1 MATWKEKGEVPD
13 SDEED
18 SLDSQ
23 SLAGFEIHNEE
34 RHDNPHRL
42 DDLIEEQE
50 HEEEESREEHLKDGQ
65 PTSSANEIAT
75 TQLTRPLATQTVAQD
90 RFIFP
95 PSSPDSPKLFK
106 APQTF
111 WELEEDE
118 DGPPAAAKL
127 SEERTT
133 SDEISKSY
141 VRITSPTS
149 SILSS
154 LPASQLSL
162 PPNVVQ
168 NVSKSGLP
176 AKEDLSAGNVQ
187 GTSNFGKRSLRQR
200 NPIQLHPYIVEQ
212 ERYQRTLKARGV
224 APIRLVQSQDKS
236 HSRSRDTASPD
247 PDSQRDSQDVEFET
261 GESQQMDFNWDP
273 PLSSS
278 PQRPAEDHPN
288 TGVMDEDVAMRDD
301 DDDDEFPDIDELL
314 REPKRFP
321 STVERKGRTKTYSS
335 KSKRP
340 LLSKIQTESAP
351 RLRDRRATTDIFNVP
366 ASPPTT
372 SPPFPTTSRHARQSL
387 SRTASNTSKEPT
399 PIRFNFNER
408 GIAADLPTPVT
419 SAAKAGSGP
428 VLIQSDS
435 DDPFASDVEAGSLAS
450 SSDESVQIRK
460 VSKKIRGVLPAS
472 HLRLDQQQKKT
483 KPAPVFRNSLSLSP
497 AKTQARRGV
506 ALPRFPGNP
515 QSPSVSTDPI
525 AFLSDDS
532 EEEDEEN
539 QSRGFIMEDDTRL
552 ELDSLFTQSR
562 IGFAEE
568 DDRIDAMLPSLKR
581 HITSSNNPR
590 KKQRLGSS
598 SLYGKGKLQPKITG
612 HLSRPRQSTAPSSK
626 PSRKPKHPSIR
637 RQPAFNK
644 AISQPRSPAPPRL
657 SILDIAH
664 DPGVRLPQFI
674 KVAARAARSRKRQ
687 GRQSP
692 SRKFIRLSNREDTQ
706 DVQSVLDDWKG
717 GRIKPK
723 VLSFERSNFS
733 DSPEGPL
740 QPIQNNR
747 QTRLRSP
754 ESIAKPSHRNVTIG
768 NVGLPRKLVVSRG
781 KQRSMNDFVSKEYT
795 APQFPGPISRH
806 NLGSILLPRRE
817 RARYQH
823 PLPRPAQL
831 ESYEVEYSSRNPATA
846 FKTTKRALDV
856 LYRAAR
862 KRPVP
867 QANLQLSRFLA
878 DEDVVRPSVEN
889 EQNDAMSKVRSKNPF
904 TNLIQISQ
912 RRKKRS
918 PQRIDAGAAM
928 YRQPSDPLI
937 LEYLAPAQLPN
948 LDSEGSKLLGLAKF
962 GTNYPCNFDIL
973 PLQPG
978 VFFHESTL
986 IGSGRLA
993 EVLKGI
999 ISPNQR
1005 PDHPPASL
1013 QLADKTFCW
1022 ESWDEN
1028 ASSEVGLCFDWIL
1041 DQLIAQDT
1049 PVSSPRT
1056 HAIAITNFVYDYVLN
1071 HLNFAGKLDQS
1082 NFLSRMKEVL
1092 EEFSSRIA
1100 ANQGMFQDDWAKEAI
1115 EMLSMVVLLTLRL
1128 LQMAHAQQGQDSLTY
1143 EIEDLLKALS
1153 AHLIKTLMDQG
1164 LDGIRKLYD
1173 DLQYLS
1179 YRERGIRNDQY
1190 AVQGWV
1196 VVIKVLQAAKIPRG
1210 SFWDVTNSKLIDV
1223 NVKDIRDARMM
1234 EKLWYSMFSLLPLCE
1249 FDEFGV
1255 VISGQRQEV
1264 SFENWMLPQLLS
1276 KRVFELYSL
1285 NPRQFPGFND
1295 YCRSIVGRCHHLM
1308 VEWGWWKCSGVIG
1321 TLFDFFASQN
1331 LSHLRNEEAYT
1342 SPRFLEELATEPSL
1356 AVELEDRCFHIFL
1369 KLVALSIQHFRLVG
1383 DDKNIRNLVARLLP
1397 NHNRQYPKEE
1407 SVHQRDLASLR
1418 NHHDL
1423 LCTLFW
1429 SAPPE
1434 LRPALSLL
1442 QELVI
1447 ADRSHKEACL
1457 INLRA
1462 WENLACFILT
1472 HTQNP
1477 EAFESFTAWQN
1488 TFSTKLLQQY
1498 FDTESEV
1505 RQQADALSKT
1515 SKEPITEA
1523 QLEATITANETN
1535 TLLTLQRVLVTIRR
1549 AVAVAPSSELAK
1561 VAFNNSRL
1569 NGRPVRLSLTLSRSD
1584 LEHHQHHHPP
1594 VHNRPRWKP
1603 CCCPPTDPS
1612 QKCWLQY

>member
-34 RHDNPHRL
+34 RHDNPNRL
-42 DDLIEEQE
+42 GVIEEQE
-50 HEEEESREEHLKDGQ
+50 HEEEESREEHLKDDQ
-65 PTSSANEIAT
+65 PASSANENT
-75 TQLTRPLATQTVAQD
+75 TTHLTPPLAPKTVSQD

-95 PSSPDSPKLFK
+95 PSSPNSPKLFK
-106 APQTF
+106 VPQTF
-111 WELEEDE
+111 WELEEGEDE
-118 DGPPAAAKL
+118 PPAVAKI
-127 SEERTT
+127 SKEPTT

-149 SILSS
+149 SILSP

-162 PPNVVQ
+162 PPNAVQ
-168 NVSKSGLP
+168 NILKSNFP
-176 AKEDLSAGNVQ
+176 AKEDLSSGDVQ
-187 GTSNFGKRSLRQR
+187 GTSNFGRRSLRQR

-212 ERYQRTLKARGV
+212 ERYQRTLKARGI
-224 APIRLVQSQDKS
+224 APVRLVQSQDKS
-236 HSRSRDTASPD
+236 QSRSRDTASPD
-247 PDSQRDSQDVEFET
+247 PNSQQRESQDVEFET

-278 PQRPAEDHPN
+278 PQRPTGDHYD
-288 TGVMDEDVAMRDD
+288 TGVMDEDVAMR

-314 REPKRFP
+314 REPNRFP
-321 STVERKGRTKTYSS
+321 PTVERKGRTKTYSS

-340 LLSKIQTESAP
+340 LLSKIRTEPAP
-351 RLRDRRATTDIFNVP
+351 SLRDRRATTNVFNVP

-372 SPPFPTTSRHARQSL
+372 SPLFPTTSRHARQSI
-387 SRTASNTSKEPT
+387 SRTASNSSKEPT
-399 PIRFNFNER
+399 PMRFQFNER
-408 GIAADLPTPVT
+408 DVTAELPTPAT
-419 SAAKAGSGP
+419 SAAKAGPGP

-435 DDPFASDVEAGSLAS
+435 DDPFASDVEEGSVAS

-506 ALPRFPGNP
+506 ALPRFPGNA
-515 QSPSVSTDPI
+515 QSPSVSTNPI

-539 QSRGFIMEDDTRL
+539 QPGGFIMEDDARS

-562 IGFAEE
+562 LGFAEE

-581 HITSSNNPR
+581 QRTTSNHPR
-590 KKQRLGSS
+590 KKQRLGTSS
-598 SLYGKGKLQPKITG
+598 FYGKGKRQPKITE
-612 HLSRPRQSTAPSSK
+612 HLSRPRQSASSSK
-626 PSRKPKHPSIR
+626 PSRKPKHRSIR
-637 RQPAFNK
+637 RHPAFNR
-644 AISQPRSPAPPRL
+644 AISRPKSPAPPRL
-657 SILDIAH
+657 GILDIAH
-664 DPGVRLPQFI
+664 DSGIPLPQFI
-674 KVAARAARSRKRQ
+674 RVAARAARSRKGQ

-692 SRKFIRLSNREDTQ
+692 SRKFIRLANREDTQ
-706 DVQSVLDDWKG
+706 DVQSVMDDWKG

-723 VLSFERSNFS
+723 LLSFERSNFS
-733 DSPEGPL
+733 NTPESPL

-754 ESIAKPSHRNVTIG
+754 ESKVKLSHRNLTIG

-781 KQRSMNDFVSKEYT
+781 KQRSMNDFVSKEHT

-806 NLGSILLPRRE
+806 NSGSILPPRRE
-817 RARYQH
+817 RAHYQH
-823 PLPRPAQL
+823 PLARPAQL
-831 ESYEVEYSSRNPATA
+831 ESDEVEYSSRNPATA
-846 FKTTKRALDV
+846 FKTTKRALDA
-856 LYRAAR
+856 LYRTVR

-878 DEDVVRPSVEN
+878 DEDVVRQSIES
-889 EQNDAMSKVRSKNPF
+889 EQNDAMSKAGSRNPPAKV
-904 TNLIQISQ
+904 IQKAQ

-918 PQRIDAGAAM
+918 PRRIDAGAAM

-937 LEYLAPAQLPN
+937 LEYLAPAHLPVV
-948 LDSEGSKLLGLAKF
+948 DGEGNKLFGLAKF
-962 GTNYPCNFDIL
+962 GTNYPRNFDIL

-999 ISPNQR
+999 VSNQG
-1005 PDHPPASL
+1005 PVQLPASL

-1028 ASSEVGLCFDWIL
+1028 VSSEVGLCFDWIL
-1041 DQLIAQDT
+1041 DQLNAQDT
-1049 PVSSPRT
+1049 PASSPG
-1056 HAIAITNFVYDYVLN
+1056 AQSIAITNFVYDYVLN
-1071 HLNFAGKLDQS
+1071 HLSFAGKLDES
-1082 NFLSRMKEVL
+1082 NFLSRMKEIL

-1100 ANQGMFQDDWAKEAI
+1100 ANDGLFQDGWAKEAI
-1115 EMLSMVVLLTLRL
+1115 EILSMVVLLALRL
-1128 LQMAHAQQGQDSLTY
+1128 LQMARVQPGQDSLTY
-1143 EIEDLLKALS
+1143 ELEDLLKTLA

-1196 VVIKVLQAAKIPRG
+1196 IVIKVLQAAKITRG
-1210 SFWDVTNSKLIDV
+1210 SFWDLANSKLVDV
-1223 NVKDIRDARMM
+1223 SVKDIRDARMM

-1255 VISGQRQEV
+1255 VISSHRQEI
-1264 SFENWMLPQLLS
+1264 SFDNWMLPQQLL
-1276 KRVFELYSL
+1276 KRVFQLYSL
-1285 NPRQFPGFND
+1285 NPRQFPGFNN

-1331 LSHLRNEEAYT
+1331 LSHLRNEEVYT
-1342 SPRFLEELATEPSL
+1342 SPRFLEELATGPSL
-1356 AVELEDRCFHIFL
+1356 AVEPEDRCFHIFL
-1369 KLVALSIQHFRLVG
+1369 KLVALSIQHFRQAG
-1383 DDKNIRNLVARLLP
+1383 DDKNTRNLVARLLP

-1434 LRPALSLL
+1434 LRPKLFLL
-1442 QELVI
+1442 QELVV

-1457 INLRA
+1457 INLQA

-1472 HTQNP
+1472 DTQSP
-1477 EAFESFTAWQN
+1477 EAFEPFTAWQN

-1505 RQQADALSKT
+1505 RQQADVLSKT
-1515 SKEPITEA
+1515 SNEPITEA
-1523 QLEATITANETN
+1523 QLETTIIANETN

-1561 VAFNNSRL
+1561 VAFNNSKL
-1569 NGRPVRLSLTLSRSD
+1569 NGCPVRL
-1584 LEHHQHHHPP
+1584 
-1594 VHNRPRWKP
+1594 
-1603 CCCPPTDPS
+1603 
-1612 QKCWLQY
+1612 

>member
-1 MATWKEKGEVPD
+1 MATWKEIGEVPD

-42 DDLIEEQE
+42 EDVIEEQE
-50 HEEEESREEHLKDGQ
+50 HEEEESREEYLKDDQ
-65 PTSSANEIAT
+65 PTGSASENT
-75 TQLTRPLATQTVAQD
+75 TTHLTPPPAPKTVSQD

-95 PSSPDSPKLFK
+95 PSSPNAPKLFK
-106 APQTF
+106 VPQTF

-118 DGPPAAAKL
+118 DEPPAAAKL
-127 SEERTT
+127 SEEHTT

-168 NVSKSGLP
+168 NVSKSDLP
-176 AKEDLSAGNVQ
+176 AKENLSAEDVHGAL
-187 GTSNFGKRSLRQR
+187 NFGRRSLRQR

-212 ERYQRTLKARGV
+212 ERYQRTLKARGI
-224 APIRLVQSQDKS
+224 APIRLVQSQDKT
-236 HSRSRDTASPD
+236 HSKSRDTASPD
-247 PDSQRDSQDVEFET
+247 PDSQQGDSQDVEFET
-261 GESQQMDFNWDP
+261 SESQQMDFNWDP

-278 PQRPAEDHPN
+278 PQRPTGDHYG

-301 DDDDEFPDIDELL
+301 DNEFPDIDELL
-314 REPKRFP
+314 RKPKRFSP
-321 STVERKGRTKTYSS
+321 TVERKGRTKTYSS

-340 LLSKIQTESAP
+340 LLSKIRTEPAP
-351 RLRDRRATTDIFNVP
+351 SLRDRRATTNVFNVP

-372 SPPFPTTSRHARQSL
+372 SPLFPTTSRNARQSISL
-387 SRTASNTSKEPT
+387 TASNSSKEPT
-399 PIRFNFNER
+399 PMKFQFNER
-408 GIAADLPTPVT
+408 GVTVDLPTPAT
-419 SAAKAGSGP
+419 SAAKAGPGP

-435 DDPFASDVEAGSLAS
+435 DDPFASDVEQGSVAS

-506 ALPRFPGNP
+506 ALPRFPGNA
-515 QSPSVSTDPI
+515 QIPSVSTNPI

-539 QSRGFIMEDDTRL
+539 QPRDFNIEDDARS
-552 ELDSLFTQSR
+552 ELDSLFIQSR
-562 IGFAEE
+562 LGFAEE

-581 HITSSNNPR
+581 QRTISNYPR
-590 KKQRLGSS
+590 KKQRLGSR
-598 SLYGKGKLQPKITG
+598 SLYGKGKHQPKITE
-612 HLSRPRQSTAPSSK
+612 HLSRPRQSASSSSK

-637 RQPAFNK
+637 RQPTFNR
-644 AISQPRSPAPPRL
+644 AIPRPKSPAPPRL

-664 DPGVRLPQFI
+664 DPGVPLPQFI
-674 KVAARAARSRKRQ
+674 RVAARAARSRKRQ

-692 SRKFIRLSNREDTQ
+692 SRKFIRLANREDTQ
-706 DVQSVLDDWKG
+706 DVQSVMDDWKG

-723 VLSFERSNFS
+723 LLSFERSNFS
-733 DSPEGPL
+733 NTPEDPL

-754 ESIAKPSHRNVTIG
+754 ESKVKPSHRNLTIG

-781 KQRSMNDFVSKEYT
+781 KQRSMIDFVSKEHT
-795 APQFPGPISRH
+795 APQFPGQISRH
-806 NLGSILLPRRE
+806 NSGSILSPRRG

-823 PLPRPAQL
+823 PLARPAQL
-831 ESYEVEYSSRNPATA
+831 ESDEVEYSSRNPATA
-846 FKTTKRALDV
+846 FKTTKRALDA
-856 LYRAAR
+856 LYQTGR

-878 DEDVVRPSVEN
+878 DEDVVQPSIES
-889 EQNDAMSKVRSKNPF
+889 EQNDAMSKVGSKNPPAK
-904 TNLIQISQ
+904 LIQKALRQ
-912 RRKKRS
+912 KKRS
-918 PQRIDAGAAM
+918 PRRIDAGAAM

-937 LEYLAPAQLPN
+937 LEYLAPAHLPVV
-948 LDSEGSKLLGLAKF
+948 DSESSKLLGLAKF
-962 GTNYPCNFDIL
+962 GTNYPRNFDIL

-993 EVLKGI
+993 EVLESI
-999 ISPNQR
+999 VSNQG
-1005 PDHPPASL
+1005 PVHPPASL

-1022 ESWDEN
+1022 KSWDEN

-1049 PVSSPRT
+1049 PASSPGAQ
-1056 HAIAITNFVYDYVLN
+1056 AIAITNFVYEYVLN
-1071 HLNFAGKLDQS
+1071 HLSFAGKLDES
-1082 NFLSRMKEVL
+1082 NFLSRMKEIL

-1100 ANQGMFQDDWAKEAI
+1100 ANDGLFQDGWAKETI
-1115 EMLSMVVLLTLRL
+1115 EILSMVVLLTLRL
-1128 LQMAHAQQGQDSLTY
+1128 LQMARIQPRQDPLTY
-1143 EIEDLLKALS
+1143 ELEDLLKTIA
-1153 AHLIKTLMDQG
+1153 AHLIKTLMNQG

-1190 AVQGWV
+1190 VVQGWV
-1196 VVIKVLQAAKIPRG
+1196 IVIKVLQAAKIPRG
-1210 SFWDVTNSKLIDV
+1210 SFWDLTNSKLVDV

-1255 VISGQRQEV
+1255 VISGERQAV
-1264 SFENWMLPQLLS
+1264 CFDNWMLPQQLL
-1276 KRVFELYSL
+1276 KRVFEVYSL

-1331 LSHLRNEEAYT
+1331 LSHLRNEEVYT

-1356 AVELEDRCFHIFL
+1356 AVEPEDRCFHIFL
-1369 KLVALSIQHFRLVG
+1369 KLVALSIQHFRQAG
-1383 DDKNIRNLVARLLP
+1383 DDKNTRNLVARLLP

-1434 LRPALSLL
+1434 LRPKLSLF

-1472 HTQNP
+1472 HTQSP
-1477 EAFESFTAWQN
+1477 EAFEPFTAWQN

-1505 RQQADALSKT
+1505 RQQADVLSKT
-1515 SKEPITEA
+1515 SNEPITEA
-1523 QLEATITANETN
+1523 QLKTTIIANETN
-1535 TLLTLQRVLVTIRR
+1535 TLLTLQRVIGTIRR

-1561 VAFNNSRL
+1561 VAFNHSKL
-1569 NGRPVRLSLTLSRSD
+1569 NGNPVR
-1584 LEHHQHHHPP
+1584 
-1594 VHNRPRWKP
+1594 V
-1603 CCCPPTDPS
+1603 
-1612 QKCWLQY
+1612 